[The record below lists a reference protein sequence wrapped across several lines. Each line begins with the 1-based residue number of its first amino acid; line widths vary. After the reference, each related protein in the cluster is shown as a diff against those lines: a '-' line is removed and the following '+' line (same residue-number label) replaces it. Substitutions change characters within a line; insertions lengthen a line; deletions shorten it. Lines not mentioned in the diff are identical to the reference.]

1 MRSGLLAVGVAASLV
16 VAVPAR
22 AQIGS
27 LLKKAQQVSKEL
39 KLSDADEAELGAD
52 VSAKLRQKYGVVQDQ
67 AIHKYVT
74 LVGTVLAQASSR
86 PNLHW
91 TFIVLDTDGV
101 NAFAAPGGY
110 IHITRGALALMQ
122 NESELACVLGH
133 EISHVTEKHA
143 INAIR
148 KSKMAQAAADLAH
161 SEMLQQVAD
170 QTYSILL
177 ENKYDRNDEK
187 DADKLGIELANKVGY
202 APTGLSAFLTRLADR
217 NKGLKDPSGLFASH
231 PQTVDR
237 LDTMAKIIASE
248 KLAAT
253 ATVAG
258 RYAASVHF
266 TAVPVTQL
274 AMATGGPATP
284 PSPEPTSGGGGGKF
298 GLSGLN
304 PLSREK
310 SSSQTISSAGS
321 RGVNPD
327 RDAKG
332 GPNKAIVIVTVTPA
346 EVEAF
351 RKGIVG

>member
-1 MRSGLLAVGVAASLV
+1 MKSGLLAAGVAAALT
-16 VAVPAR
+16 VAVPAH

-27 LLKKAQQVSKEL
+27 LLKKAQQISKEL
-39 KLSDADEAELGAD
+39 KLTDADEAELGAD
-52 VSAKLRQKYGVVQDQ
+52 VSAKLREKYGVVQDP

-74 LVGTVLAQASSR
+74 LVGMVLAEASSR

-110 IHITRGALALMQ
+110 IHITRGALALMH

-143 INAIR
+143 INSIR
-148 KSKMAQAAADLAH
+148 KSKAAQALADQAH
-161 SEMLQQVAD
+161 SEMLQQVAN
-170 QTYSILL
+170 QTYDMLL

-187 DADKLGIELANKVGY
+187 DADKLGIELANRVGY

-217 NKGLKDPSGLFASH
+217 NQGLKDPSGLFASH

-237 LDTMAKIIASE
+237 LDAMARIIASE
-248 KLAAT
+248 SLNAT
-253 ATVAG
+253 ATVAD

-266 TAVPVTQL
+266 AAVPVSQL
-274 AMATGGPATP
+274 ALATAGPAEAP
-284 PSPEPTSGGGGGKF
+284 APATSGGGGGKF

-332 GPNKAIVIVTVTPA
+332 GPDKAIVVVTVTPA
-346 EVEAF
+346 EIAAF